1 MKNNVN
7 YVIIGYIPEVLD
19 GRSKILEI
27 SLGLFCSILY
37 MAFSALLFI
46 YMTKSI
52 IIPPFDNLP
61 SLVTQTT
68 YNVISL
74 EGSMADIAFKVL
86 IKLNTNYM
94 YNVLINV
101 TY

>member
-27 SLGLFCSILY
+27 SLSLFCSILY

-52 IIPPFDNLP
+52 IVLPFDNLP
-61 SLVTQTT
+61 SLVTQTVYSVVT
-68 YNVISL
+68 L
-74 EGSMADIAFKVL
+74 EGSIADIAFKVL
-86 IKLNTNYM
+86 INIC
-94 YNVLINV
+94 LILIICIMC
-101 TY
+101 